1 MTPIAAMLGAAF
13 GLGVITVVLALRPV
27 APGEVAPRRQG
38 SAVPVDKRVENF
50 TIRLALGVGCAV
62 VVGAITR
69 WPVAALIAGTAGFM
83 APTVLGGGAARQAR
97 LERTEAIATWAEML
111 RDTMAGAGGLE
122 QSIIASAAVAPPAI
136 RTEVLRLAARLER
149 ERLAP
154 SLRQFADEVDHPS
167 GDLVVAALILAADKS
182 PRRLGDLL
190 GRLATAARAH
200 VNMQLRVASGRAR
213 TQTAVRVITI
223 FTTLFA
229 IGLLIFN
236 RDYLE
241 PYDSPFGQLV
251 LAIVGLLF
259 GTAFV
264 WLARAFRPT
273 EDERFL
279 RTEDVLA

>member
-1 MTPIAAMLGAAF
+1 MAPSAQSRVGPLLREWRERRRVTQLE
-13 GLGVITVVLALRPV
+13 LALDAGV
-27 APGEVAPRRQG
+27 
-38 SAVPVDKRVENF
+38 SARHLSFVE
-50 TIRLALGVGCAV
+50 TGRSLPS
-62 VVGAITR
+62 R
-69 WPVAALIAGTAGFM
+69 
-83 APTVLGGGAARQAR
+83 
-97 LERTEAIATWAEML
+97 EM
-111 RDTMAGAGGLE
+111 
-122 QSIIASAAVAPPAI
+122 
-136 RTEVLRLAARLER
+136 VLRLAARLER

-154 SLRQFADEVDHPS
+154 SLRQFADEIDHPS

-213 TQTAVRVITI
+213 TQTAVRVITV

-241 PYDSPFGQLV
+241 PYDSLFGQFV
-251 LAIVGLLF
+251 LSIVGLLF

-264 WLARAFRPT
+264 WLARAFRPV
-273 EDERFL
+273 EEERFL